1 MYITNSRNITD
12 NLFEISLKTNPDLN
26 DTLKTLWSLQRKKK
40 TLNGNLDFVQAWTI
54 LHKTT

>member
-26 DTLKTLWSLQRKKK
+26 DTLKTLWSLQRKK
-40 TLNGNLDFVQAWTI
+40 NFEWNI
-54 LHKTT
+54 LK